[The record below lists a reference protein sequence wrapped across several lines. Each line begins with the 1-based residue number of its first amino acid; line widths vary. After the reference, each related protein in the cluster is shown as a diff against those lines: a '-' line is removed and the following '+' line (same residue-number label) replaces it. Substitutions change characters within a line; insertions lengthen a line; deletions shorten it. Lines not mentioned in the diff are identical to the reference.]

1 MQVIKTKSG
10 QELLLPKNDYI
21 FKLIF
26 GDSRNKKILIS
37 FLRAIL
43 DLPDDEY
50 ELELLDPYLK
60 PELES
65 DKLGI
70 LDVRL
75 KTTSGKIVDI
85 EIQVA
90 QVANLFERIS
100 FYKSKMIIE
109 QIGKH
114 DWYDAIKK
122 VICIVITDYN
132 LIKSD
137 KKSKYHHR
145 FVFKDSEDNAVFGEV
160 EEIHTL
166 ELPKLPEKP
175 DNSILWEWGQF
186 IKAQDEEGL
195 AMLAERNRTV
205 GQAVDELYR
214 LSADEE
220 VRYQYEMREKAWRDA
235 KAREAWVE
243 KEGREKGRQEGR
255 KEGRQEG
262 LQEGREKSFDLVLQ
276 LVEKGYTPQ
285 QIKEA
290 IAAQKSPA
298 EL

>member
-1 MQVIKTKSG
+1 M
-10 QELLLPKNDYI
+10 
-21 FKLIF
+21 
-26 GDSRNKKILIS
+26 
-37 FLRAIL
+37 
-43 DLPDDEY
+43 
-50 ELELLDPYLK
+50 LDPHLK

-75 KTTSGKIVDI
+75 KTKSGKIIDI

-90 QVANLFERIS
+90 QVTNLFERIS

-122 VICIVITDYN
+122 VICIVITDYSF
-132 LIKSD
+132 IKSD
-137 KKSKYHHR
+137 NKGKYHHR
-145 FVFKDSEDNAVFGEV
+145 FVFKDSEDDAVFGDV

-166 ELPKLPEKP
+166 ELPKLPKES
-175 DNSILWEWGQF
+175 DNSVLWEWGQF
-186 IKAQDEEGL
+186 IKAEDEEGL
-195 AMLAERNRTV
+195 TMLAERHRAV

-214 LSADEE
+214 LSADAE

-235 KAREAWVE
+235 KAREAWVRT
-243 KEGREKGRQEGR
+243 EGREEGRQEGMKEGR
-255 KEGRQEG
+255 KEGRKEG
-262 LQEGREKSFDLVLQ
+262 FDLVLQ

-290 IAAQKSPA
+290 IAAQKSPVD
-298 EL
+298 E